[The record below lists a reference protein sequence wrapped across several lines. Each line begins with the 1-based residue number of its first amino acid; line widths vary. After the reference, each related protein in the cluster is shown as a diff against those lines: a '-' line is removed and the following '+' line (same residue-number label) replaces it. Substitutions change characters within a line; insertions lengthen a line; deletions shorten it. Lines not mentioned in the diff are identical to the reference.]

1 MKKSLAY
8 IYIIFS
14 ILIFTNSCENTITI
28 NYPSFDNQSWL
39 GKSVKINDSILT
51 KLQGIYYSETPQK
64 KLGSNLVVKSNRNK
78 IMLFC
83 QQSIDF
89 VILAGGILDSGIVF
103 EGYGRDLE
111 TENVNLV
118 RVFIRNNEG
127 ANSILQGKRPD
138 TLIMNVEIVYDS
150 QANESSN
157 FVKYTFVRE
166 IDLSNKFKIIAHR
179 GGARN
184 SDLLPASENSR
195 EIIRLAEYLGATGI
209 EIDIRL
215 TKDKVPVL
223 FHDDYITTRLVNSDF
238 LIGSIEN
245 YTLAQLK
252 TFCRLKH
259 NETIPTLEEA
269 FSTIVD
275 ETTLDF
281 VWLDIKSASVI
292 DAIVPIIAKYNKIA
306 KENNRKVE
314 FYIGITS
321 PAVEKQVLEKEN
333 RDELLTLSEL
343 SPKEVIQSKSKIWAP
358 TWTAG
363 YQDNEVEQLKSNGIK
378 SYVWTMD
385 ERNFIRDFIKN
396 SKFDGILTNFAPIVA
411 YEYYMQSK

>member
-1 MKKSLAY
+1 MKKSLTY
-8 IYIIFS
+8 ICIIFS
-14 ILIFTNSCENTITI
+14 ILIFTNSCENTIAI

-83 QQSIDF
+83 QQAIDF
-89 VILAGGILDSGIVF
+89 VILDGGILDSGIVF

-150 QANESSN
+150 QTNESSN

-281 VWLDIKSASVI
+281 VWLDIKTTSVI
-292 DAIVPIIAKYNKIA
+292 DAIVPIIDKYNKIA
-306 KENNRKVE
+306 KGKNRKVE

-363 YQDNEVEQLKSNGIK
+363 YQDSEVEQLKSNGIK